1 MTSERIG
8 ADGGGPPSVPPP
20 SRGQALPGHPL
31 PSLGQAPPQ
40 SAESDSPEP
49 VGSAIHEAMLEAIG
63 DLSEE
68 ERARLIAIDQPEET
82 VEAWRDLIAERAAQ
96 ERELSL
102 RREFQAESLAAQ
114 PQPTRGLQGAA
125 APSPAPSSVTEWTDW
140 IRGSDEPSQ
149 QLRRRAEFANWLLAH
164 PEA

>member
-8 ADGGGPPSVPPP
+8 ADGGGPPSV
-20 SRGQALPGHPL
+20 AAGHPL
-31 PSLGQAPPQ
+31 PSLGQAPPE
-40 SAESDSPEP
+40 SAENDSPEP

-82 VEAWRDLIAERAAQ
+82 VEAWRDLIAERAAR

-102 RREFQAESLAAQ
+102 RRELQAESLAAQ

-125 APSPAPSSVTEWTDW
+125 APPRAPSSVTEWTDW